1 MRKLCSLVAA
11 MLVATTVQTAAL
23 ASDDSDPRPGAS
35 GVGDEYFP
43 LDGNG
48 GYDVQLYD
56 LEIRYQPRTGVL
68 AGLATISARTTKS
81 LSSFNLDL
89 VGLTVRGIRVN
100 GEAASWS
107 RDGQELR
114 VVPAHPLR
122 KHTAFKVKVRYDG
135 VPEPIE
141 SGLGDSGFL
150 ATDDGFDI
158 AGQPHVAATWF
169 PVNDHPVDKASYL
182 FRVTAPRGR
191 EVVANG
197 DLVGVRARGH
207 WSTWTWWAKDPMASY
222 LATVDVGEFRL
233 DKYKEDGIR
242 YVDAVD
248 PDLDAPVAPPTSGTQ
263 LAISQQAN
271 NSYKRLLHTVTVP
284 AGGATVGFTIT
295 RDTELDWDYVFAEI
309 HTLGEEDWT
318 TLPDTNGHTTQE
330 TGNSCVIWPFIHPFI
345 SHYQSSDQATGECGP
360 TGTTG
365 EWWAAT
371 GKSDG
376 PEQWE
381 LDLGDYA
388 GSTVE
393 LSITYASD
401 DFIQRNG
408 AFVDDIVVSTG
419 EGTTSFETG
428 LEGWIVPGAPAGSPG
443 NENDW
448 LVGTVADLPPSIG
461 EIVDGSLARQPEII
475 GFLAGVFGQY
485 PWRSA
490 GGIVDDLKG
499 LGFALETQT
508 RPIYSR
514 DFFTDSFAGDAVVVH
529 ELAHQWVGDSLALE
543 RWRDIWLNEGFATY
557 SEWLWSEKEGLG
569 TAQQIFDFFYNNF
582 IPDDDPQWQVVIGD
596 PGPDLLFEF
605 PVYFR
610 GALTLHQL
618 RLTVGDEDFFRI
630 LRTWAQVRA
639 GDNVTTPEFIRLAER
654 ISGEEL
660 DELFDAYLYTPGK
673 PPLLAG
679 PPAASRLS
687 EKTAPLG
694 AAGTIARGKMAQ
706 SSQKR

>member
-1 MRKLCSLVAA
+1 M
-11 MLVATTVQTAAL
+11 
-23 ASDDSDPRPGAS
+23 
-35 GVGDEYFP
+35 
-43 LDGNG
+43 
-48 GYDVQLYD
+48 
-56 LEIRYQPRTGVL
+56 
-68 AGLATISARTTKS
+68 
-81 LSSFNLDL
+81 
-89 VGLTVRGIRVN
+89 
-100 GEAASWS
+100 
-107 RDGQELR
+107 
-114 VVPAHPLR
+114 
-122 KHTAFKVKVRYDG
+122 
-135 VPEPIE
+135 
-141 SGLGDSGFL
+141 
-150 ATDDGFDI
+150 
-158 AGQPHVAATWF
+158 
-169 PVNDHPVDKASYL
+169 
-182 FRVTAPRGR
+182 
-191 EVVANG
+191 
-197 DLVGVRARGH
+197 
-207 WSTWTWWAKDPMASY
+207 
-222 LATVDVGEFRL
+222 
-233 DKYKEDGIR
+233 
-242 YVDAVD
+242 
-248 PDLDAPVAPPTSGTQ
+248 
-263 LAISQQAN
+263 
-271 NSYKRLLHTVTVP
+271 TVP

-330 TGNSCVIWPFIHPFI
+330 TGNSCLVWPFIHPFI
-345 SHYQSSDQATGECGP
+345 SHYQSSDQATGTCGP

-401 DFIQRNG
+401 DVIQRNG

-461 EIVDGSLARQPEII
+461 EIVDGSFARQPEII
-475 GFLAGVFGQY
+475 GFLAGLFGPY

-490 GGIVDDLKG
+490 GGIVDDVKG

-514 DFFTDSFAGDAVVVH
+514 DFFTDSVSGDAVVVH
-529 ELAHQWVGDSLALE
+529 ELAHQWAGDSLSVK
-543 RWRDIWLNEGFATY
+543 RWRDMWLNEGFATY

-582 IPDDDPQWQVVIGD
+582 IPDDDPQWQLVIGD
-596 PGPDLLFEF
+596 PGPDLLFDF
-605 PVYFR
+605 AVYFR

-618 RLTVGDEDFFRI
+618 RLVVGDED
-630 LRTWAQVRA
+630 LPDPPDV
-639 GDNVTTPEFIRLAER
+639 G
-654 ISGEEL
+654 
-660 DELFDAYLYTPGK
+660 PG
-673 PPLLAG
+673 
-679 PPAASRLS
+679 
-687 EKTAPLG
+687 
-694 AAGTIARGKMAQ
+694 AR
-706 SSQKR
+706 R